1 MNVKANADAAAGD
14 AAKDRGKPGS
24 RRLAGRPHG
33 EMPLRSAATGE
44 ALRAERAAPCDVA
57 EIAPLSETEAFDTQ
71 RADMETASKPARRS
85 RAESREQAINQI
97 IDIATNEF
105 VEKGLAGARI
115 DEIAGKATKRK
126 IYYYFEGKDELY
138 RAVLERAY
146 RRVRESE
153 SQVDVESGS
162 AADALRRLIEHDV
175 RYHARHPELVRL
187 VMNENIHRAEHLK
200 QIDTLPQGNRRV
212 IEILERIIERGVAEG
227 QFRAGIDPVDLHLN
241 MTALSFYNVSNQ
253 FTFAHNFGVDM
264 TSPAAIERRAG
275 QVADIILAW
284 VTKKD

>member
-1 MNVKANADAAAGD
+1 
-14 AAKDRGKPGS
+14 
-24 RRLAGRPHG
+24 
-33 EMPLRSAATGE
+33 
-44 ALRAERAAPCDVA
+44 
-57 EIAPLSETEAFDTQ
+57 
-71 RADMETASKPARRS
+71 MEPQGAKPARRS

-138 RAVLERAY
+138 RAVLQRAY
-146 RRVRESE
+146 ARVRASE
-153 SQVDVESGS
+153 AEVDIASGS
-162 AADALRRLIEHDV
+162 ASDALRRLIEHDV

-200 QIDTLPQGNRRV
+200 QIEGLPQGNRKV
-212 IEILERIIERGVAEG
+212 IGILESIIARGQAEG
-227 QFRAGIDPVDLHLN
+227 TFREGIDPVDLHLN
-241 MTALSFYNVSNQ
+241 LTALSFYNVSNQ

-264 TSPAAIERRAG
+264 TSPEAIERRAG